1 MSLEEIEVALPRN
14 AFGPRDRA
22 RPGDLWRLF
31 QDAAIVGSARRGWPP
46 ERYRANHSGFVVRSM
61 VARHFRPAHFGDPLI
76 ARTWV
81 SSFRRGLVSDRQVR
95 LVTRGEVVSAATQR
109 WVHVSLPD
117 LRPTRASP
125 ELEASFEIR
134 REPDGDVTLPP
145 VTETVTD
152 AAEHRFSFPCWYTWM
167 DPLAHANHPAYVDWA
182 DESMS
187 RMLAES
193 GRDPHAWIAVA
204 EEISWTAGVV
214 APEEATIWTR
224 AVGTTEEGAVAYRH
238 RVLGEDGRVC
248 AEATTVR
255 RWEDRAP

>member
-1 MSLEEIEVALPRN
+1 MSLEEIEVTLPRN

-46 ERYRANHSGFVVRSM
+46 DRYRAQHCGFVVRSM
-61 VARHFRPAHFGDPLI
+61 VARHFRPAHFGDPLV

-95 LVTRGEVVSAATQR
+95 LVTHGEVVSAATQR

-117 LRPTRASP
+117 LRPTRASK
-125 ELEASFEIR
+125 ELESSFAIR
-134 REPDGDVTLPP
+134 REPDGDVTLPTITD
-145 VTETVTD
+145 TETD
-152 AAEHRFSFPCWYTWM
+152 GPEHRFSFRCWYTWM
-167 DPLAHANHPAYVDWA
+167 DPLAHVNHPAYLDWA
-182 DESMS
+182 DEGTS

-193 GRDPHAWIAVA
+193 GSDPHALVAVA
-204 EEISWTAGVV
+204 EEVAWMSGIV
-214 APEEATIWTR
+214 APEQVTVVTR
-224 AVGTTEEGAVAYRH
+224 QVGTTDDGALAWRH

-255 RWEDRAP
+255 RLGDG